1 MSLELLDLAAQAL
14 GPLVEEVVFVGGASI
29 ELWISDPAAPP
40 TRATDDVDVI
50 SAVNTRAGYYRLAE
64 RLRARGFTEASDSSV
79 ICRWNHRDTGLIL
92 DVMPQEEEILGFS
105 NPWYRHAIDTA
116 VERAL
121 PSGVRVRA
129 ASPAAIVATKLA
141 AWKGRGEDDMLAS
154 LDLHDVLVLID
165 GRPELSSETAR
176 EPQAMRRYIAAEL
189 AAVMKDPYF
198 RYLAESAMHP
208 YGELGPDRANRLIEQ
223 TTKLIE
229 TIGL

>member
-1 MSLELLDLAAQAL
+1 MSLELLDLAAGAL

-29 ELWISDPAAPP
+29 ELWISDRAAPP

-50 SAVNTRAGYYRLAE
+50 STVGTRAGYYRLAE

-79 ICRWNHRDTGLIL
+79 ICRWNHRDMGLIL

-116 VERAL
+116 VERDL

-141 AWKGRGEDDMLAS
+141 AWKGRGENDMLAS

-165 GRPELSSETAR
+165 GRPELSDETAQ
-176 EPQAMRRYIAAEL
+176 EPQAIREYIAAEL

-198 RYLAESAMHP
+198 RYLAESATQP
-208 YGELGPDRANRLIEQ
+208 YGELGPDRASRLIEQ

-229 TIGL
+229 TIGP